1 MQLGDSGRFFLTQ
14 LKFLK
19 ELGGEELALVTLKK
33 FRWNKQEKSWTNA
46 LRAVFVNQNFSEDKQ
61 FPLKMP

>member
-1 MQLGDSGRFFLTQ
+1 LFIPSKKIFHQEMQLGDSERFFFTQ

-33 FRWNKQEKSWTNA
+33 FRWNKQEKS
-46 LRAVFVNQNFSEDKQ
+46 
-61 FPLKMP
+61 